1 MQLCSLEVANN
12 AVFNVTFGCYQ
23 MNSTAFFAPRHSR
36 ILRPGDRALPP
47 NVERF
52 PVKGGGSILIDVA
65 AGDRLLFTDL
75 EGGQRA
81 ELLFCDSKGRF
92 DASAIGASA
101 DGAGDGLKSILA
113 QADESSR
120 RTLAALAR
128 RKIDLGKAVST
139 HIFGSESRAGNKAE
153 LSVGHDGV
161 LVVAVPSDEMTPD
174 QQNTAT
180 DIELR
185 LIRANPKPKLLG
197 FDLPEPLADQLQDIR
212 IKAATARAY
221 TVKAGE
227 YIQIIDVSGR
237 QMTDFQCFSARKL
250 DRGIEHALDATITRT
265 LTGRAYPIPGLPSK
279 AFALDFEPLIEVV
292 QDTCGRH
299 DAFATACNPRY
310 YDDIGYPGHA
320 NCSDN
325 FNYAL
330 DTFGIA
336 KRKGWEALNFFYNT
350 HMDHSNVIVSD
361 EAWSRAG
368 DYVLVRAL
376 TDLVC
381 VTSSCPDDIDPGNGW
396 NPTDIHVRVYGA
408 EEKFQRAVATR
419 MTPDADPVMT
429 KETAFH
435 SKLSQ
440 MTRHYAEYRGYWLP
454 GRFNNDGPIE
464 EYWACREKAV
474 VMDLSPLRKFEVT
487 GPDAEALL
495 QYCCT
500 RDIRKLSTGQ
510 VVYTAMC
517 YENGG
522 MIDDGTVFRLGQNLF
537 RWIGGD
543 DYSGIWLREQAEKMG
558 YQAWVRSSTDQLHNI
573 AVQGPTSRDLM
584 KEIIWTSPAQPSI
597 GELEWFRFAVARIG
611 HFEGVPIVVSRTG
624 YTGEL
629 GYEIFCH
636 PKHANEVFDAV
647 WTAGQKYG
655 LKPMGLEA
663 LDMVRIEAGLIF
675 AHYEFS
681 SETDPFE
688 AGIGFTVPLKTK
700 TDDFIGKAALLA
712 RKDNPR
718 YKLVGLD
725 IDSNET
731 VGHGDCVHIGRAQVG
746 VVTSSMRSPLLKK
759 NIALARVDSGNSA
772 IGTEVE
778 IGKAD
783 GHAKRLPATV
793 VKFAHYDPEKKMPRS

>member
-1 MQLCSLEVANN
+1 MN
-12 AVFNVTFGCYQ
+12 AI
-23 MNSTAFFAPRHSR
+23 AFLAPRPSR
-36 ILRPGDRALPP
+36 ILRPGERSLPV
-47 NVERF
+47 NVERY
-52 PVKGGGSILIDVA
+52 PIAGGSSLAIDVA
-65 AGDRLLFTDL
+65 AGDQISLRDL
-75 EGGQRA
+75 EGGQVV
-81 ELLFCDSKGRF
+81 ELAFCDAQGRF
-92 DASAIGASA
+92 NMAGLGVKA
-101 DGAGDGLKSILA
+101 DGAGEALKSMLVRST
-113 QADESSR
+113 ESTNR
-120 RTLAALAR
+120 
-128 RKIDLGKAVST
+128 V
-139 HIFGSESRAGNKAE
+139 RAGLMLRGIELAKMQSFKVFGAESKAG
-153 LSVGHDGV
+153 S
-161 LVVAVPSDEMTPD
+161 VVAFTASMAGTVLTAVPATEMVPDE
-174 QQNTAT
+174 QNTAT

-185 LIRANPKPKLLG
+185 ILRANPKLKTAG
-197 FDLPEPLADQLQDIR
+197 WDLPEPLADPLQDVR
-212 IKAATARAY
+212 ITAATARAY

-250 DRGIEHALDATITRT
+250 DKGIQHALDATITRT
-265 LTGRAYPIPGLPSK
+265 LTGRAYPTPGLPSK
-279 AFALDFEPLIEVV
+279 AFALDFEPLIELV

-299 DAFATACNPRY
+299 DAFATACNSRF
-310 YDDIGYPGHA
+310 YDDMGYPGHA
-320 NCSDN
+320 NCTEN
-325 FNYAL
+325 FNFAL
-330 DTFGIA
+330 DPFGIE

-350 HMDHSNVIVSD
+350 RMDHSNVIVSD
-361 EAWSRAG
+361 EAWSRPG
-368 DYVLVRAL
+368 DYVLVKAL

-408 EEKFQRAVATR
+408 EQKFQRAVATR

-435 SKLSQ
+435 PCLSA
-440 MTRHYAEYRGYWLP
+440 MTRHYGEYRGFWLP
-454 GRFNNDGPIE
+454 SRFNNDGPIE

-543 DYSGIWLREQAEKMG
+543 DYSGIWLREQAEIMG
-558 YQAWVRSSTDQLHNI
+558 YNAWVRSSTDQLHNI
-573 AVQGPTSRDLM
+573 AVQGPASRDIM
-584 KEIIWTSPAQPSI
+584 KDVMWTSPAHPSMT
-597 GELEWFRFAVARIG
+597 ELEWFRFSVARIG
-611 HFEGVPIVVSRTG
+611 HFEGAPVVVSRTG

-636 PKHANEVFDAV
+636 PKHAVEVFDAI
-647 WTAGQKYG
+647 WTAGQRYG
-655 LKPMGLEA
+655 LKSMGLEA

-675 AHYEFS
+675 ANYEFS

-700 TDDFIGKAALLA
+700 TDDFIGKQALQQ
-712 RKDNPR
+712 RKDHPR
-718 YKLVGLD
+718 RKLVGLD
-725 IDSNET
+725 IDSNES
-731 VGHGDCVHIGRAQVG
+731 VGHGDCIHIGRAQVG
-746 VVTSSMRSPLLKK
+746 VVTSSCRSPLLAK
-759 NIALARVDSGNSA
+759 NIALARVDALNSN
-772 IGTEVE
+772 IGTDVE
-778 IGKAD
+778 IGKGD
-783 GHAKRLPATV
+783 GHAKRLPAKI
-793 VKFAHYDPEKKMPRS
+793 VKFAHYDPEKTRPRS

>member
-1 MQLCSLEVANN
+1 MN
-12 AVFNVTFGCYQ
+12 AP
-23 MNSTAFFAPRHSR
+23 AFFAPRPSR
-36 ILRPGDRALPP
+36 ILRPGERALPA
-47 NVERF
+47 NVERY
-52 PVKGGGSILIDVA
+52 PVAGGGSIVVGLQ
-65 AGDRLLFTDL
+65 AGDRILLTDV

-81 ELLFCDSKGRF
+81 ELLFCDKDGRF
-92 DASAIGASA
+92 DLSALGTKPDGSA
-101 DGAGDGLKSILA
+101 DGLKAMLSGGESSAQRTLTGLKT
-113 QADESSR
+113 R
-120 RTLAALAR
+120 R
-128 RKIDLGKAVST
+128 IDLGQARSLHLFGEASKA
-139 HIFGSESRAGNKAE
+139 GSKTDFVAQQNGT
-153 LSVGHDGV
+153 LI
-161 LVVAVPSDEMTPD
+161 VAVPATDMSPD
-174 QQNTAT
+174 AQDTAT
-180 DIELR
+180 EIELR
-185 LIRANPKPKLLG
+185 IMRANTLDKTTG
-197 FDLPEPLADQLQDIR
+197 SDLPIPLADPLQDVR

-221 TVKAGE
+221 MVKAGE

-250 DRGIEHALDATITRT
+250 DKGIQHGLDATITRT
-265 LTGRAYPIPGLPSK
+265 LTGRAYPTPGLPSK
-279 AFALDFEPLIEVV
+279 GFALDFEPLIEVV

-299 DAFATACNPRY
+299 DAFATACNSRF
-310 YDDIGYPGHA
+310 YDDMGYPGHA
-320 NCSDN
+320 NCTEN
-325 FNYAL
+325 FNFAL
-330 DTFGIA
+330 DPFSIE

-350 HMDHSNVIVSD
+350 RMDHSNVIITD
-361 EAWSRAG
+361 EAWSRPG
-368 DYVLVRAL
+368 DYVLVKAL

-408 EEKFQRAVATR
+408 EQKFTRAVAYR

-435 SKLSQ
+435 PRLSQ
-440 MTRHYAEYRGYWLP
+440 MTRHYGEYRGFWLP
-454 GRFNNDGPIE
+454 GRFNNEGPIE

-474 VMDLSPLRKFEVT
+474 VVDLSPLRKFEVT

-543 DYSGIWLREQAEKMG
+543 DYSGLWLREQAERKG

-573 AVQGPTSRDLM
+573 AVQGPASRDIL
-584 KEIIWTSPAQPSI
+584 KEILWTSPAQPAIS
-597 GELEWFRFAVARIG
+597 ELEWFRFTVARIG
-611 HFEGVPIVVSRTG
+611 HFEGVPLVVSRTG

-636 PKHANEVFDAV
+636 PKHALAVFDAI
-647 WTAGQKYG
+647 WKAGEEYG

-675 AHYEFS
+675 ANYEFT

-688 AGIGFTVPLKTK
+688 AGIGFTVPLKSK
-700 TDDFIGKAALLA
+700 TDDFIGRAALLE
-712 RKDNPR
+712 RKEHPR
-718 YKLVGLD
+718 RKLVGLE
-725 IDSNET
+725 IDANEA
-731 VGHGDCVHIGRAQVG
+731 VGHGDCVHIGRAQIG
-746 VVTSSMRSPLLKK
+746 VVTSGCRSPILKK
-759 NIALARVDSGNSA
+759 NIALARVDALNSE

-783 GHAKRLPATV
+783 GHAKRLPAKIV
-793 VKFAHYDPEKKMPRS
+793 RFAHYDPEKSRPRS

>member
-1 MQLCSLEVANN
+1 MN
-12 AVFNVTFGCYQ
+12 APT
-23 MNSTAFFAPRHSR
+23 FFAPRASR
-36 ILRPGDRALPP
+36 ILRPGERVLPP
-47 NVERF
+47 GVERY
-52 PVKGGGSILIDVA
+52 VIKAGGSIIADVL
-65 AGDRLLFTDL
+65 AGDRLSFTDT
-75 EGGQRA
+75 EGGQIA
-81 ELLFCDSKGRF
+81 EVIFFDKKGRS
-92 DASAIGASA
+92 DAGGLGAKEHGS
-101 DGAGDGLKSILA
+101 GEGLKTILA
-113 QADESSR
+113 QENESAQRSR
-120 RTLAALAR
+120 AALAKR
-128 RKIDLGKAVST
+128 NIDISKSRSSTLFGMESTAGSKVEMAV
-139 HIFGSESRAGNKAE
+139 KQ
-153 LSVGHDGV
+153 DGV
-161 LVVAVPSDEMTPD
+161 VIAAAPAMDMLPEAHDTG
-174 QQNTAT
+174 T

-185 LIRANPKPKLLG
+185 IFRAQPKPKTPG
-197 FDLPEPLADQLQDIR
+197 WDLPEPLADPLQDIR
-212 IKAATARAY
+212 IRAATARSY
-221 TVKAGE
+221 VVKAGE

-250 DRGIEHALDATITRT
+250 DKGIEHALDATITRT
-265 LTGRAYPIPGLPSK
+265 LTGRAYPTPGLPSK
-279 AFALDFEPLIEVV
+279 AFALDFEPLVEVV

-299 DAFATACNPRY
+299 DAFATACNPRF
-310 YDDIGYPGHA
+310 YDDMGYPGHA
-320 NCSDN
+320 NCTEN
-325 FNYAL
+325 FNFAL
-330 DTFGIA
+330 DPFGIE

-350 HMDHSNVIVSD
+350 RMEHSNVIVSD

-368 DYVLVRAL
+368 DYVLVKAL

-408 EEKFQRAVATR
+408 EQKFQRAVATR

-429 KETAFH
+429 KESAFH
-435 SKLSQ
+435 PRFSA
-440 MTRHYAEYRGYWLP
+440 MTRHYSEYRGFWLP

-464 EYWACREKAV
+464 EYWAAREKAV

-543 DYSGIWLREQAEKMG
+543 DYSGIWLREQAQMMG
-558 YQAWVRSSTDQLHNI
+558 YKAWVRSSTDQLHNI
-573 AVQGPTSRDLM
+573 AVQGPASREIM
-584 KEIIWTSPAQPSI
+584 KEVMWTSPAQPSMA
-597 GELEWFRFAVARIG
+597 ELEWFRFSVARIG
-611 HFEGVPIVVSRTG
+611 HFEGVPVVVSRTG

-636 PKHANEVFDAV
+636 PKHALEVFDAV
-647 WTAGQKYG
+647 WNAGQKHG

-675 AHYEFS
+675 FNSEFN

-700 TDDFIGKAALLA
+700 TDDFIGKAALLQ
-712 RKDNPR
+712 RKDLPR
-718 YKLVGLD
+718 RKLVGLD

-731 VGHGDCVHIGRAQVG
+731 VGHGDCIHIGRAQVG
-746 VVTSSMRSPLLKK
+746 VVTSSCRSPILKK
-759 NIALARVDSGNSA
+759 NIALARVDALNSE

-778 IGKAD
+778 IGKGD
-783 GHAKRLPATV
+783 GHAKRLPARI
-793 VKFAHYDPEKKMPRS
+793 VKFAHYDPEKTRVRA